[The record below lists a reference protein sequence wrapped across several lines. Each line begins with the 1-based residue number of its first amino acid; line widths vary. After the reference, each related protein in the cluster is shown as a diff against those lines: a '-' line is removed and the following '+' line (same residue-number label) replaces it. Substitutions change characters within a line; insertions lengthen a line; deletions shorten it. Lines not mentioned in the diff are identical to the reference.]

1 MHDSDHYEPYEGPAG
16 GWGSVESLA
25 RYALSEGHVLQNS
38 TILAKQNKPD
48 GFACVSCA
56 WAKPADPHPAE
67 FCENGAKATFW
78 ELTTKRAAPDFFAQH
93 TVTELQTW
101 PDYDLEAAGRLTH
114 PMRFNHDTDHYEM
127 VSWSEAFAEIGRELS
142 AIRAD
147 DPKKTVFY
155 ASGRASLETSYMY
168 GLMARLY
175 GNNNLPDSSNM
186 CHESTSVALP
196 KSIGVPVGTV
206 RLDDFEKTDAIFFF
220 GQNVGSNSPRMLHDL
235 QEASKRGVPIVTFN
249 PLRERGLERFTN
261 PQSPIE
267 MMATRSETRI
277 SSEYYQ
283 VKAGGDIA
291 AITGM
296 CKALLDMDAT
306 AVASGSDS
314 LLDHDFL
321 NQHTH
326 GVDAF
331 LDYVKAADWGDL
343 ERHSGLTREAMTR
356 AAATYAKAGR
366 VIGVYGMGLTQHKL
380 GVTTVRLLTNLLL
393 LRGNI
398 GKDGAGICPVR
409 GHSNVQGQRTVGIT
423 EKPEL
428 VPIDK
433 LKELYHFDPPSETGY
448 STVDACGAIIR
459 GEVSAF
465 VGLGGNFLRAVPE
478 RDLMETA
485 WPKMQL
491 TVQIATK
498 LNRGHLFNGRVAYLL
513 PCLGR
518 IELDEQP
525 SGMQVVTME
534 DSTSCFHASR
544 GFAKPASEQ
553 LLSEPRIVA
562 ELARASLP
570 ENRRVPWKS
579 WASDYSKVRDAIEAT
594 YPHIFKDFNQRMFT
608 PGGFPKPLAARHRE
622 WNTETGKAN
631 FVVPEALSASFQT
644 DTDPE
649 VLRLITLRSNDQFNT
664 TVYGYSDRF
673 RGISGTRMIVMMNTL
688 DMHRLNISNGE
699 VVAMETEANDR
710 VVRRMEGFEVINYN
724 IPSGCVGAYY
734 PECNA
739 LIPLWQHADESKVPA
754 AKSIPVRVLK
764 MNTPALA

>member
-1 MHDSDHYEPYEGPAG
+1 
-16 GWGSVESLA
+16 
-25 RYALSEGHVLQNS
+25 
-38 TILAKQNKPD
+38 
-48 GFACVSCA
+48 
-56 WAKPADPHPAE
+56 
-67 FCENGAKATFW
+67 
-78 ELTTKRAAPDFFAQH
+78 
-93 TVTELQTW
+93 
-101 PDYDLEAAGRLTH
+101 
-114 PMRFNHDTDHYEM
+114 
-127 VSWSEAFAEIGRELS
+127 
-142 AIRAD
+142 
-147 DPKKTVFY
+147 
-155 ASGRASLETSYMY
+155 MY
-168 GLMARLY
+168 GLMARIY

-235 QEASKRGVPIVTFN
+235 QKASKRGVPIVSFN

-267 MMATRSETRI
+267 MATGSETRI

-291 AITGM
+291 AITGI
-296 CKALLDMDAT
+296 CKALLELDAQ
-306 AVASGSDS
+306 AVEAGQKS
-314 LLDHDFL
+314 LLDHAFL
-321 NQHTH
+321 TEHTH
-326 GVDAF
+326 GSSEF
-331 LDYVKAADWGDL
+331 LDFVKSSDWDEL
-343 ERHSGLTREAMTR
+343 ERHSGLTREALTR
-356 AAATYAKAGR
+356 AATTYAKAER

-380 GVTTVRLLTNLLL
+380 GVTTVRMLANLLFM
-393 LRGNI
+393 RGNI

-409 GHSNVQGQRTVGIT
+409 GHSNVQGQRTVGIS

-428 VPIDK
+428 VPLDK
-433 LKELYHFDPPSETGY
+433 LKALYHFEPPTETGY

-459 GEVSAF
+459 GEVRAF

-478 RDLMETA
+478 RELMEQA
-485 WPKMQL
+485 WPKMRL

-498 LNRGHLFNGRVAYLL
+498 LNRGQLFNGEVAYLL

-518 IELDEQP
+518 IEIDEQA
-525 SGMQVVTME
+525 SGTQVVTME
-534 DSTSCFHASR
+534 DSTSCIHASR
-544 GFAKPASEQ
+544 GFAKPASEH

-562 ELARASLP
+562 EIARATLP
-570 ENRRVPWKS
+570 DAIHVPWND
-579 WASDYSKVRDAIEAT
+579 WVDDYSKVRDAIEST
-594 YPHIFKDFNQRMFT
+594 YPDIFKDFNARMFT

-622 WNTETGKAN
+622 WNTENGKAN

-644 DTDPE
+644 GAEPD

-673 RGISGTRMIVMMNTL
+673 RGINGTRMVVLMNTL
-688 DMHRLNISNGE
+688 DMERLDIQNGE
-699 VVAMETEANDR
+699 IVALETEANDH
-710 VVRRMEGFEVINYN
+710 VHRRMEGFEVVNYN

-754 AKSIPVRVLK
+754 AKSVPVRVVK
-764 MNTPALA
+764 MQAAMDQTAA